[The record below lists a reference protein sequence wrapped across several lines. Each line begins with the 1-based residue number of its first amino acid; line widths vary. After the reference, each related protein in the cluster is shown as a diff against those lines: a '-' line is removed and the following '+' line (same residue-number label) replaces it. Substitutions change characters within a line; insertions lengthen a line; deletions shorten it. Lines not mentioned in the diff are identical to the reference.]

1 MPRGNSC
8 QDCNMPTLSLQGNGS
23 MLKKDKNI
31 WNQRLRKAREEL
43 GFSLSQAV
51 SLLYEQHKI
60 RLDKSHLAKIERADI
75 SCSVEKFK
83 ALCDI
88 YSADPRWV
96 LDWKE

>member
-1 MPRGNSC
+1 M
-8 QDCNMPTLSLQGNGS
+8 Q
-23 MLKKDKNI
+23 KKDKNT
-31 WNQRLRKAREEL
+31 WNQKLREAREEL

-75 SCSVEKFK
+75 GCSVEKFR

-88 YSADPRWV
+88 YSVDPKWV
-96 LDWKE
+96 LDLKE